1 MVLTENHW
9 KDDRYSM
16 RLDISWRTSSLK
28 RGQKKEETKRSGSPS
43 LGFSSEQGGQE
54 NLIARDSRFEVAPPM
69 FSAISTRY
77 HYGIATLSAISS
89 LRIRSPGQ
97 PVTLSN
103 LFPFELTHYLGIFST
118 FPRYLLDRLISQK
131 KKNWNFFSLNNCYST
146 IFFIILPWKEELL
159 IQFDKKK

>member
-1 MVLTENHW
+1 MVLTENRW

-16 RLDISWRTSSLK
+16 RLDISWRTSSPK

-103 LFPFELTHYLGIFST
+103 LFPFELTHYPGIFPIFS
-118 FPRYLLDRLISQK
+118 RYLLNHLISQK
-131 KKNWNFFSLNNCYST
+131 KNQNFFFLNDCYST
-146 IFFIILPWKEELL
+146 IFFIVLS
-159 IQFDKKK
+159 

>member
-1 MVLTENHW
+1 MVLTENRC

-16 RLDISWRTSSLK
+16 RLDISWRTSSPK

-77 HYGIATLSAISS
+77 HYGIATLSAISF

-103 LFPFELTHYLGIFST
+103 LFPFELTHYPGIFFYFST
-118 FPRYLLDRLISQK
+118 FYLFRSFNFAK
-131 KKNWNFFSLNNCYST
+131 KKLEFFFSLNDYYNT
-146 IFFIILPWKEELL
+146 IFLL
-159 IQFDKKK
+159 FFHGKKNY

>member
-118 FPRYLLDRLISQK
+118 FPRYLLDHLISQK

-146 IFFIILPWKEELL
+146 IFLL
-159 IQFDKKK
+159 FFHEKKNY

>member
-1 MVLTENHW
+1 MVLTENRW

-16 RLDISWRTSSLK
+16 RLDISWRTSSPK

-77 HYGIATLSAISS
+77 HYGIASFRDIFSSDSFTGSTGHSIQSLSIRINTLSWNFSYFF
-89 LRIRSPGQ
+89 
-97 PVTLSN
+97 TLSFKSSN
-103 LFPFELTHYLGIFST
+103 FA
-118 FPRYLLDRLISQK
+118 K
-131 KKNWNFFSLNNCYST
+131 KKSEFF
-146 IFFIILPWKEELL
+146 FFKRLL
-159 IQFDKKK
+159 

>member
-1 MVLTENHW
+1 MIVTRCGW
-9 KDDRYSM
+9 IYPGD
-16 RLDISWRTSSLK
+16 TSSPK

-77 HYGIATLSAISS
+77 HYGIASLFAISS
-89 LRIRSPGQ
+89 PRIRSPGQ

-103 LFPFELTHYLGIFST
+103 LFPFELTHYPGIFPI
-118 FPRYLLDRLISQK
+118 FPCYILTRPISRK
-131 KKNWNFFSLNNCYST
+131 KIRIFFFSLNDYYST
-146 IFFIILPWKEELL
+146 IFLIILSWRKELL
-159 IQFDKKK
+159 V